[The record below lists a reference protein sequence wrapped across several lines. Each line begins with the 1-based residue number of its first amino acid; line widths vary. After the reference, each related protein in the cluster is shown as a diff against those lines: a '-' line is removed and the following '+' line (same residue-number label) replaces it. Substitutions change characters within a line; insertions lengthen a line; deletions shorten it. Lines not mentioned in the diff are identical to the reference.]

1 MDGTVT
7 TTEDPYA
14 LFQDWMAETTKGEIN
29 APNAVCLANA
39 TPERR
44 PTGP

>member
-14 LFQDWMAETTKGEIN
+14 LFQDWMAEATKGEIN
-29 APNAVCLANA
+29 DPNS
-39 TPERR
+39 ESRY
-44 PTGP
+44 